1 MNPQIVVKYRLIVEI
16 VYILINYNSIL
27 QNEYVTATPN
37 RIVEKMSEVE
47 EIPLKTI
54 LVPLDGSDLSF
65 KAAKYAVKIAKM
77 AYANI
82 ICVHAVVNLPYGGY
96 ASAGV
101 AINQY
106 FDDMKKQAQEWYGK
120 VNDMAEK
127 AGVKVSAADT
137 IFDVVSVANAIIS
150 YAETNHVDLIIMGTK
165 GRTGIKKFVLGSV
178 ASSVLSHAPCP
189 VLVVR

>member
-1 MNPQIVVKYRLIVEI
+1 
-16 VYILINYNSIL
+16 
-27 QNEYVTATPN
+27 
-37 RIVEKMSEVE
+37 MSEVE

-65 KAAKYAVKIAKM
+65 KAAKYAVKIARM
-77 AYANI
+77 ANANI
-82 ICVHAVVNLPYGGY
+82 ICVHAVVNLPYAGY

-106 FDDMKKQAQEWYGK
+106 FDDMKKQAQGWYGK

-127 AGVKVSAADT
+127 AGFKVTAADT

-150 YAETNHVDLIIMGTK
+150 YAETNHADLIIMGTK

-178 ASSVLSHAPCP
+178 ASGVLSHAPCP

>member
-1 MNPQIVVKYRLIVEI
+1 
-16 VYILINYNSIL
+16 
-27 QNEYVTATPN
+27 
-37 RIVEKMSEVE
+37 MSEVE

-65 KAAKYAVKIAKM
+65 QAAKYAVKIAKM
-77 AYANI
+77 ANANI

-127 AGVKVSAADT
+127 AGVKVTAADT

-150 YAETNHVDLIIMGTK
+150 YAETNRADLIIMGTK

-178 ASSVLSHAPCP
+178 ASGVLSHAPCP